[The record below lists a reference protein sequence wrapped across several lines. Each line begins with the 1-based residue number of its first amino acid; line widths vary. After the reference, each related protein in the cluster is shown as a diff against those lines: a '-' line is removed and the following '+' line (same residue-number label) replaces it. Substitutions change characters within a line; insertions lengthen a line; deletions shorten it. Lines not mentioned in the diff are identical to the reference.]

1 MIRYFLILVTTVF
14 AQCQSTRVSQNV
26 VKPFEENFESLM
38 YQDASIFKVDMF
50 VDGDTF
56 WVLDKNS
63 RRVKIRLI
71 GIDAPE
77 VKDVF
82 KKKKHPFGIYSKQ
95 YLDSILTNNPY
106 VKLTFDVDSLDQYGR
121 TLAYV
126 YLNDGT
132 FLNENLVKNGYA
144 TLMTVPP
151 NIKYENIFFEAQQYA
166 REKNLGI
173 WKTEN
178 R

>member
-38 YQDASIFKVDMF
+38 YRDASIFKVDMF

-71 GIDAPE
+71 CT
-77 VKDVF
+77 
-82 KKKKHPFGIYSKQ
+82 SR
-95 YLDSILTNNPY
+95 S
-106 VKLTFDVDSLDQYGR
+106 R
-121 TLAYV
+121 
-126 YLNDGT
+126 
-132 FLNENLVKNGYA
+132 
-144 TLMTVPP
+144 
-151 NIKYENIFFEAQQYA
+151 
-166 REKNLGI
+166 
-173 WKTEN
+173 
-178 R
+178 